1 MAICL
6 IKKGGGGIQSEDT
19 TAVRADVLVGKT
31 ALTADSND
39 EAAEGTMQLL
49 SANSDISLS
58 VMFAHNR
65 SDQWGEGGAID
76 SPSKGR
82 GIIIAI
88 RPEDGKKYALN
99 NSVAFVFM
107 PASDLRPENIRA
119 DKTIAK
125 VKGAIPVWSVVGS
138 GFLDMLYAW
147 ADQGHAIDHP
157 VAGRGLVVRIPNGYL
172 IEGANWVF
180 LKAPTL
186 LPENIR
192 QGIDVLGIQGTLPD
206 YGAGGVPFNGATFDN
221 RLISGVA
228 DKGKEIQV
236 NGVNA
241 TGNTTFPGTGN
252 FTNWNI
258 GGFKFLGIRDGGIR
272 FSVSDSNNQGVNK
285 ASIATFFDRSIN
297 LTPFRKVRVGAKF
310 LSGSYKKYSS
320 QNDRAVAWMGV
331 VFVNKNNLIHS
342 NNAQYKYQA
351 VLNANYKGRH
361 ISFIDGAEHEEVN
374 DQGRLTGQ
382 QLWAEVDVSDINEHC
397 FAFAYARANAGY
409 YYAAAEMIINHIEF
423 IN

>member
-19 TAVRADVLVGKT
+19 TAVRADVLIGKT

-39 EAAEGTMQLL
+39 EALEGTMQLL

-58 VMFAHNR
+58 VMFAYNR

-76 SPSKGR
+76 SPNKGR
-82 GIIIAI
+82 GIIISM
-88 RPEDGKKYALN
+88 RPEDAKKYALD

-119 DKTIAK
+119 GKTIAK
-125 VKGAIPVWSVVGS
+125 VQGSIPIWSVVGS

-157 VAGRGLVVRIPNGYL
+157 VAGRGVVSKIPNGHI

-206 YGAGGVPFNGATFDN
+206 YGGGRVSFYNATFDGT
-221 RLISGVA
+221 LLAGVA
-228 DKGKEIQV
+228 NADKEVILGEIP
-236 NGVNA
+236 NA
-241 TGNTTFPGTGN
+241 LGNITFGADRY
-252 FTNWNI
+252 FTSQSDEW
-258 GGFKFLGIRDGGIR
+258 FKYLGMQDGGIR
-272 FSVSDSNNQGVNK
+272 FSVRKRRPEFVHSRHNRNIT
-285 ASIATFFDRSIN
+285 AFFDHSVN
-297 LTPFRKVRVGAKF
+297 MAPFRRIKVGAKF
-310 LSGSYKKYSS
+310 LSGQLHNAGGTADNPSVIMGIVVIPTKNINKRSFLDNYTFQVSTTPATYMVKHASFSLAGS
-320 QNDRAVAWMGV
+320 QIN
-331 VFVNKNNLIHS
+331 
-342 NNAQYKYQA
+342 
-351 VLNANYKGRH
+351 
-361 ISFIDGAEHEEVN
+361 
-374 DQGRLTGQ
+374 T
-382 QLWAEVDVSDINEHC
+382 QLWAEIDVSDMNEQC
-397 FAFAYARANAGY
+397 YVFAYANAS
-409 YYAAAEMIINHIEF
+409 AEKTDSIAQAECVINYIEF
-423 IN
+423 VN

>member
-6 IKKGGGGIQSEDT
+6 IKKGGGGVQSEDA
-19 TAVRADVLVGKT
+19 TAVRADVLIGKT

-39 EAAEGTMQLL
+39 EVLEGTMQLL

-119 DKTIAK
+119 DKNIAK
-125 VKGAIPVWSVVGS
+125 VQGAIPIWSVVGS
-138 GFLDMLYAW
+138 GFLDILYAW

-192 QGIDVLGIQGTLPD
+192 QGTSVLGIQGTLPD
-206 YGAGGVPFNGATFDN
+206 YSAGRVAFNNATFDGT
-221 RLISGVA
+221 LLSGVA
-228 DKGKEIQV
+228 VKDKEVRLGEIP
-236 NGVNA
+236 NA
-241 TGNTTFPGTGN
+241 FGNIAFSADQWFTTQSDE
-252 FTNWNI
+252 W
-258 GGFKFLGIRDGGIR
+258 FKYLGLQDGGIR
-272 FSVSDSNNQGVNK
+272 FSVRKRRPEFVHSRHNRNIT
-285 ASIATFFDRSIN
+285 AFFDHSVN
-297 LTPFRKVRVGAKF
+297 MMPFKKIKVGAKF
-310 LSGSYKKYSS
+310 LSGQLYNAGGTSDNPSVRIGLVIVPTKNIVKRTMQDYYTYQVSS
-320 QNDRAVAWMGV
+320 SPAPYV
-331 VFVNKNNLIHS
+331 VKHVSFSLAGSQI
-342 NNAQYKYQA
+342 NA
-351 VLNANYKGRH
+351 
-361 ISFIDGAEHEEVN
+361 
-374 DQGRLTGQ
+374 
-382 QLWAEVDVSDINEHC
+382 QLWAEIDVSDMNEQC
-397 FAFAYARANAGY
+397 YIFAYANAS
-409 YYAAAEMIINHIEF
+409 AEKTDSIAQAECVINYIEF
-423 IN
+423 VN

>member
-19 TAVRADVLVGKT
+19 TALRSDVLAGKT

-192 QGIDVLGIQGTLPD
+192 QGTSVLGIQGTLPD
-206 YGAGGVPFNGATFDN
+206 YSAGRVAFNNATFDGT
-221 RLISGVA
+221 LLSGVA
-228 DKGKEIQV
+228 VKDKEVRLGEIS
-236 NGVNA
+236 NA
-241 TGNTTFPGTGN
+241 FGNIAFSADQWFTTQSDA
-252 FTNWNI
+252 W
-258 GGFKFLGIRDGGIR
+258 FKYLGIRDGGLR
-272 FSVSDSNNQGVNK
+272 FSVIKRKPEFVHAQHNRN
-285 ASIATFFDRSIN
+285 IAVFFDSSIN
-297 LTPFRKVRVGAKF
+297 MIPFKKIKVGAKF
-310 LSGSYKKYSS
+310 LSGQSHNAGGTADNPTVIMGIVIIPTKNINKRSFPDNYTFQVSTTPAPYMVKHVSFSLAGS
-320 QNDRAVAWMGV
+320 QIN
-331 VFVNKNNLIHS
+331 
-342 NNAQYKYQA
+342 
-351 VLNANYKGRH
+351 
-361 ISFIDGAEHEEVN
+361 
-374 DQGRLTGQ
+374 T
-382 QLWAEVDVSDINEHC
+382 QLWAEIDVSDMNEQC
-397 FAFAYARANAGY
+397 YMFAYANAS
-409 YYAAAEMIINHIEF
+409 AEKTDSIAQAECVINYIEF

>member
-39 EAAEGTMQLL
+39 EALEGTMQLL

-65 SDQWGEGGAID
+65 TDNWGEGGAID

-82 GIIIAI
+82 GIIISM
-88 RPEDGKKYALN
+88 RPEDAKKYALD

-107 PASDLRPENIRA
+107 PAQDLRAENIRSG
-119 DKTIAK
+119 KTIAK
-125 VKGAIPVWSVVGS
+125 VQGAIPIWSVVGS

-157 VAGRGLVVRIPNGYL
+157 VAGRGVVSKIPNGHI

-192 QGIDVLGIQGTLPD
+192 QGISVLGIQGTLPD
-206 YGAGGVPFNGATFDN
+206 YSAGRVAFNNATFDGV
-221 RLISGVA
+221 LLSGVA
-228 DKGKEIQV
+228 VKGKEVRLGEIP
-236 NGVNA
+236 NA
-241 TGNTTFPGTGN
+241 FGNIAFSADQWFTTQSDA
-252 FTNWNI
+252 W
-258 GGFKFLGIRDGGIR
+258 FKYLGIRDGGLR
-272 FSVSDSNNQGVNK
+272 FSVIKRKPEFVHAQHNRN
-285 ASIATFFDRSIN
+285 IAIFFDSSIN
-297 LTPFRKVRVGAKF
+297 MIPFKKIKVGAKF
-310 LSGSYKKYSS
+310 LSGQLHNSGGTSDNPSVRIGLVIVPTKNIVKRTMQDYYTYQVSS
-320 QNDRAVAWMGV
+320 SPAPYV
-331 VFVNKNNLIHS
+331 VKHVSFSLAGSLI
-342 NNAQYKYQA
+342 N
-351 VLNANYKGRH
+351 
-361 ISFIDGAEHEEVN
+361 
-374 DQGRLTGQ
+374 T
-382 QLWAEVDVSDINEHC
+382 QLWAEIDVSDMNEQC
-397 FAFAYARANAGY
+397 YVFAYANAS
-409 YYAAAEMIINHIEF
+409 AEKTDSIAQAECVINYIEF

>member
-1 MAICL
+1 MR
-6 IKKGGGGIQSEDT
+6 S
-19 TAVRADVLVGKT
+19 DVLAGKT

-39 EAAEGTMQLL
+39 EVLEGTMQLL

-76 SPSKGR
+76 SPSRGR
-82 GIIIAI
+82 GIIISI
-88 RPEDGKKYALN
+88 RPEDAKKYALD

-125 VKGAIPVWSVVGS
+125 VKGSIPIWSVVGS

-192 QGIDVLGIQGTLPD
+192 QGTSVLGIQGTLPD
-206 YGAGGVPFNGATFDN
+206 YSAGRAAFYNATFDGT
-221 RLISGVA
+221 LLSGVA
-228 DKGKEIQV
+228 NADKEVILGEII
-236 NGVNA
+236 NA
-241 TGNTTFPGTGN
+241 FGNITFGADRY
-252 FTNWNI
+252 FTSQSDEW
-258 GGFKFLGIRDGGIR
+258 FKYLGIQDGGIR
-272 FSVSDSNNQGVNK
+272 FSVRKRRPEFVHSRHNRNIT
-285 ASIATFFDRSIN
+285 AFFDHSVN
-297 LTPFRKVRVGAKF
+297 MTPFRRIKVGAKF
-310 LSGSYKKYSS
+310 LSG
-320 QNDRAVAWMGV
+320 QLHNAGGTADNPTVIMGIV
-331 VFVNKNNLIHS
+331 IIPVKNINKRSLPGNYTFQVSTSPAPYMVKHVSFSLADGLI
-342 NNAQYKYQA
+342 N
-351 VLNANYKGRH
+351 
-361 ISFIDGAEHEEVN
+361 
-374 DQGRLTGQ
+374 T
-382 QLWAEVDVSDINEHC
+382 QLWAEIDVSDMNEQC
-397 FAFAYARANAGY
+397 FAFAYANAS
-409 YYAAAEMIINHIEF
+409 AEKTDSLAQAECIINYIEF

>member
-19 TAVRADVLVGKT
+19 TAVRADVLIGKT

-39 EAAEGTMQLL
+39 EALEGTMQLL

-58 VMFAHNR
+58 VIFAYNR

-82 GIIIAI
+82 GIIISI

-119 DKTIAK
+119 DKNIAK
-125 VKGAIPVWSVVGS
+125 VQGAIPIWSVVGS

-157 VAGRGLVVRIPNGYL
+157 VAGRGVVSKIPNGHI

-186 LPENIR
+186 LSENIR
-192 QGIDVLGIQGTLPD
+192 QGINVLGIQGTLPD
-206 YGAGGVPFNGATFDN
+206 YSAGRVAFNNATFDGT
-221 RLISGVA
+221 LLSGVA
-228 DKGKEIQV
+228 VKDKEIRL
-236 NGVNA
+236 GEIPNA
-241 TGNTTFPGTGN
+241 FGNIAFSADQWFTTQSDA
-252 FTNWNI
+252 W
-258 GGFKFLGIRDGGIR
+258 FKYLGIRDGGLR
-272 FSVSDSNNQGVNK
+272 FSVIKRKPEFVHAQHNRN
-285 ASIATFFDRSIN
+285 IAVFFDSSIN
-297 LTPFRKVRVGAKF
+297 MIPFKKIKVGAKF
-310 LSGSYKKYSS
+310 LSGQLHNAGGTADNPTVIMGIVIIPTKNISKRSFPDNYTFQVSTTPAPYMVKHVSFSLAGS
-320 QNDRAVAWMGV
+320 QIN
-331 VFVNKNNLIHS
+331 
-342 NNAQYKYQA
+342 
-351 VLNANYKGRH
+351 
-361 ISFIDGAEHEEVN
+361 
-374 DQGRLTGQ
+374 T
-382 QLWAEVDVSDINEHC
+382 QLWAEIDVSDMNEQC
-397 FAFAYARANAGY
+397 YIFAYANAS
-409 YYAAAEMIINHIEF
+409 AEKTDSIAQAECVINYIEF